1 MADGVVY
8 TFRHLVSS
16 TKETM
21 FYKGERMNLKNV
33 LLSECLLFPSI
44 DMGGEIS

>member
-16 TKETM
+16 TKVARN
-21 FYKGERMNLKNV
+21 GEVNIPFSSRPAP
-33 LLSECLLFPSI
+33 FPSI